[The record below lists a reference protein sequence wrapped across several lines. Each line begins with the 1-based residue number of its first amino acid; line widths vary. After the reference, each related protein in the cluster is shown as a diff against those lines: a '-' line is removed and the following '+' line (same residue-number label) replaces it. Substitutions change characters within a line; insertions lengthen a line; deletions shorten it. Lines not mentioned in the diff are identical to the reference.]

1 MRLDS
6 FLLPRPDDQEEEDQ
20 GVDDVDQDEPLQ
32 GVFYIILFKE

>member
-6 FLLPRPDDQEEEDQ
+6 FLLPRPDDQEEDDE

-32 GVFYIILFKE
+32 EQFYIALFKE